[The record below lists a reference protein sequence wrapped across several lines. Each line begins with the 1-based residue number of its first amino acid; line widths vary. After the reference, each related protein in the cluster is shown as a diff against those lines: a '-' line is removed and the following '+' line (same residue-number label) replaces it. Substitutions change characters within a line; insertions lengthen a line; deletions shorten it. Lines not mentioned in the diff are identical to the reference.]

1 MLFRSV
7 IVQDMGV
14 LRVIHQCF
22 PDLDI
27 HASTQMTLTSG
38 MGVDDRLAA
47 YGVTRIVPARELS
60 LTELQQMRQQ
70 TKMEL
75 EVFVH
80 GALCYCYSGQCLMS
94 SMQGGRSGNR
104 GRCAQPCRMQYDI
117 DGSKRYL
124 LSPKELCAQIGRA
137 HV

>member
-1 MLFRSV
+1 MTVNTLLKEQELQSLPTFLRPYYEAGLDAV

-75 EVFVH
+75 EVLFR
-80 GALCYCYSGQCLMS
+80 
-94 SMQGGRSGNR
+94 SMFDE
-104 GRCAQPCRMQYDI
+104 QYA
-117 DGSKRYL
+117 GW
-124 LSPKELCAQIGRA
+124 P
-137 HV
+137 